1 MKEAGLTLLLH
12 FREVNQMQPGD
23 TREINIILIWDFF
36 QKESFTEFLTIQFL
50 LPLLASYMSQLER
63 DH

>member
-12 FREVNQMQPGD
+12 FREVSQMQPGD
-23 TREINIILIWDFF
+23 TREIYIILIWDFF